1 MALFISAFLP
11 DRQLDETP
19 FYQAL
24 TKVAIDLAQYR
35 KHPVQTSKPNL
46 DLYFLMSGAGEKPE
60 FEGMRFHSF
69 DIKSNTLKIESSV
82 PRNILQSVHAKRY
95 VVAVMQDAV
104 EGAQVFFE
112 EQNID
117 FQHDQYHYLIETLS
131 ADASAAIH

>member
-1 MALFISAFLP
+1 MALFVSAFLP

-35 KHPVQTSKPNL
+35 NHPVQASNPNL
-46 DLYFLMSGAGEKPE
+46 DLYFLMSGVGEKPA

-69 DIKSNTLKIESSV
+69 DAKSNTLKIESSV
-82 PRNILQSVHAKRY
+82 PRKLLQSVHAKHY

-104 EGAQVFFE
+104 EGAHDFFE
-112 EQNID
+112 ELKIEFHYD
-117 FQHDQYHYLIETLS
+117 EYHYLIESLS
-131 ADASAAIH
+131 ADSSAAIH